1 MFFGDMG
8 YYSYLCTHEN
18 KYNDEKE
25 LDNFRLGTGRSD
37 AGEGTMDQL
46 GHLINHQ
53 WRIWRS

>member
-37 AGEGTMDQL
+37 AGEGTVD
-46 GHLINHQ
+46 
-53 WRIWRS
+53 